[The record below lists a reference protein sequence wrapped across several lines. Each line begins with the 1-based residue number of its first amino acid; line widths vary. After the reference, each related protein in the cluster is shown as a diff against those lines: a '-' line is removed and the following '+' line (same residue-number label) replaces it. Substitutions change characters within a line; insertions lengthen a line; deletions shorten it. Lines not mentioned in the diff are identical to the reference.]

1 MALTT
6 QQILDEIKL
15 LVPPSTDITDDM
27 ILRRVNQVQRKVF
40 RELPLPDKVYRFSST
55 PGYPYY
61 DLPSDCTEDRIK
73 NALVDGQDYK
83 KVSNEENTPPL
94 MFCTVILNKLYLYP
108 NPSSVVDVFLYY
120 RPRYKDLSTSNLSQV
135 PDLPEDYH
143 ELLVFGGA
151 QWVASTQR
159 DVDMVNN
166 MQAEYD
172 DLLQEAKRYF
182 KQFTPKRVRIAES
195 W

>member
-6 QQILDEIKL
+6 GQILNEIKL
-15 LVPPSTDITDDM
+15 LVPPSADISDDQ
-27 ILRRVNQVQRKVF
+27 ILTRVNQVQRKVF
-40 RELPLPDKVYRFSST
+40 RQLPLPDKIYRFSST
-55 PGYPYY
+55 PGIPYY
-61 DLPSDCTEDRIK
+61 DLPDDCSEDRVK

-83 KVSNEENTPPL
+83 KVSNQEKTPPL
-94 MFCTVILNKLYLYP
+94 MFCTVILSKLYLYP
-108 NPSSVVDVFLYY
+108 NPSNVVDVFLYY
-120 RPRYKDLSTSNLSQV
+120 RPRYRDLTTSNLNQI

-151 QWVASTQR
+151 QWVAQTQR
-159 DVDMVNN
+159 DVDMANN

-182 KQFTPKRVRIAES
+182 KQFTPRRVRIAES